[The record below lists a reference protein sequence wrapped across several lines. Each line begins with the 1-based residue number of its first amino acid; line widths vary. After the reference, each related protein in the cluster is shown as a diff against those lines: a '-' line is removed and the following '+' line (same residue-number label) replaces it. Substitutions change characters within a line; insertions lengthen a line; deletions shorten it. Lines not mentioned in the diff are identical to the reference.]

1 VPPDNTKT
9 RSSPG
14 ESYFRAGQESE
25 YDERSLADEIGL
37 DHKSVQRWVTRD
49 ITPRRTTAHRAA
61 KFLGVSASW
70 LWPELETD
78 RESAS
83 QAEIVTLY
91 PHRSDVPR
99 HLWLDLLTGSG
110 RRVWLYA
117 NASMFL
123 PEDNPDSIEVIRR
136 KAEAG
141 LDVRILMADP
151 DSPECVQRGA
161 EERLF
166 DAIPARVRMAL
177 SYYAPLADVPGVQ
190 FRLQSET
197 LYNSI
202 FVYDSEMLI
211 NQHIYGT
218 YGYMAPILHLRRMEG
233 ADFFDMYIRSFER
246 VWEISSPVEESNF
259 WQRRAAAMSSAGA
272 GKASSQSR

>member
-1 VPPDNTKT
+1 MPNERLRATLL
-9 RSSPG
+9 
-14 ESYFRAGQESE
+14 ESD
-25 YDERSLADEIGL
+25 YDERSLADELGL
-37 DHKSVQRWVTRD
+37 DHKSVQRWITRH
-49 ITPRRTTAHRAA
+49 ITPRRATAHQAA
-61 KFLGVSASW
+61 ELLGVSASW

-83 QAEIVTLY
+83 HAEIVTLY

-99 HLWLDLLTGSG
+99 HLWLDLLTGSD

-123 PEDNPDSIEVIRR
+123 PEDNPDSIDVIRR
-136 KAEAG
+136 KVETG

-151 DSPECVQRGA
+151 DSPECVQRGV

-202 FVYDSEMLI
+202 FVYDDEMLI

-233 ADFFDMYIRSFER
+233 ADFFDMYIKSFER

-259 WQRRAAAMSSAGA
+259 WRQHAAAMSSAGA
-272 GKASSQSR
+272 GKANAQSR